1 MTDSEWRVEKDSLG
15 EVKVPAKALY
25 GAQTQRA
32 VLNFPISGL
41 RPWRAFIWSMAVIKQ
56 AAAEV
61 NRVNADEDVRWLYSF
76 LSADKRKTYCL
87 YEADSPDAIIAAARR
102 AGLPADVVVE
112 LGSRITSEGRL
123 IPVDR

>member
-1 MTDSEWRVEKDSLG
+1 MPVYMVERRFAEQLEPTLD
-15 EVKVPAKALY
+15 
-25 GAQTQRA
+25 
-32 VLNFPISGL
+32 
-41 RPWRAFIWSMAVIKQ
+41 

-112 LGSRITSEGRL
+112 LGSRITAEGDL
-123 IPVDR
+123 IPVDG